1 MTATPTQTTSP
12 TPTTTTT
19 LTATQ
24 TQTST
29 PTQTRTQTPTTTTT
43 LTATPTQT
51 SSPTQTST
59 PTQTRT
65 QTPTPSI
72 TSSQTQTPTPSITSS
87 QTMTPTNTTTP
98 TQTNTPTRTA
108 TNTPTPS
115 STNTPTPT
123 RTATPTQ
130 TMTQTPTA
138 TVTASPTNTPTQTP
152 SHTPTNFPIEY
163 APNGY
168 YYDTTTGEMYI
179 STNTTKRVIFDG
191 LKVGINF
198 LGNRNETLTVNITD
212 SGFRLI
218 GLSEAGGQYVL
229 VSDDNGVMYYALAPG
244 GTINQDSF
252 VSITGGT
259 VVNNTWFFVGDNNSG
274 SVEIVEIYNIDGV
287 LNQNRNINLGPY
299 SLVYSGSNA
308 NQFRLINTNGGSS
321 KTIETANGGTVN
333 FSVDVAGNLV
343 ANSKSFLIDN
353 KNREGYRLRHGSVE
367 GPENGVYFRG
377 NSDENII
384 ELPDYWK
391 WMVDSKT
398 ITVLLTSYCGDEIYV
413 EKITESTIIIGGNN
427 CGFSYVVY
435 GERNDIGKMDID
447 IID

>member
-1 MTATPTQTTSP
+1 
-12 TPTTTTT
+12 
-19 LTATQ
+19 
-24 TQTST
+24 
-29 PTQTRTQTPTTTTT
+29 
-43 LTATPTQT
+43 
-51 SSPTQTST
+51 
-59 PTQTRT
+59 
-65 QTPTPSI
+65 
-72 TSSQTQTPTPSITSS
+72 
-87 QTMTPTNTTTP
+87 MTPTNTTTP

-138 TVTASPTNTPTQTP
+138 TLTATPTNTPTQTP

-168 YYDTTTGEMYI
+168 YYDTATGEMYI

-384 ELPDYWK
+384 ELPDYWI
-391 WMVDSKT
+391 WMVDSNT
-398 ITVLLTSYCGDEIYV
+398 ITVLLTSHCGDEIYV

>member
-1 MTATPTQTTSP
+1 
-12 TPTTTTT
+12 
-19 LTATQ
+19 
-24 TQTST
+24 
-29 PTQTRTQTPTTTTT
+29 
-43 LTATPTQT
+43 
-51 SSPTQTST
+51 
-59 PTQTRT
+59 
-65 QTPTPSI
+65 
-72 TSSQTQTPTPSITSS
+72 
-87 QTMTPTNTTTP
+87 MTPTNTITP
-98 TQTNTPTRTA
+98 TQ

-115 STNTPTPT
+115 STNTPT
-123 RTATPTQ
+123 Q
-130 TMTQTPTA
+130 TSSQTPTA
-138 TVTASPTNTPTQTP
+138 TITTTPTNTPTQTP

-163 APNGY
+163 APDGY
-168 YYDTTTGEMYI
+168 NYDAITSAMTI
-179 STNTTKRVIFDG
+179 STSSLKRVVFDG
-191 LKVGINF
+191 MKIGINF
-198 LGNRNETLTVNITD
+198 LGEINEVLTINITD

-244 GTINQDSF
+244 GVINQDSF

-274 SVEIVEIYNIDGV
+274 SVEIVEIYNIDSA

-308 NQFRLINTNGGSS
+308 NQFKLVNTNGGTS
-321 KTIETANGGTVN
+321 KTIETVNGDTVT
-333 FSVDVAGNLV
+333 FSVDVEGNLV

-353 KNREGYRLRHGSVE
+353 KNKEGYRLRHGSVE

-377 NSDENII
+377 NSDANII
-384 ELPDYWK
+384 ELPNYWK

-398 ITVLLTSYCGDEIYV
+398 ITVLLTSHCGDKIYV
-413 EKITESTIIIGGNN
+413 EKITESTVIIGGNN

-435 GERNDIGKMDID
+435 GERNDISKMDID